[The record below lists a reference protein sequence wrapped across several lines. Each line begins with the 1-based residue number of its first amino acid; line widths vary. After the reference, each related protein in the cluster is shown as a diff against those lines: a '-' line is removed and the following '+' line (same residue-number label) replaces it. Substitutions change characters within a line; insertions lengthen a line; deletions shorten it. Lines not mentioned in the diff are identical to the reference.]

1 MQPAFAAD
9 NIEALTMRTVAV
21 KGLFARADYTS
32 VLVSLWMVIASAAAW
47 AQDYPTRPIRFVTAA
62 VGGGNDFAA
71 RIIAHGLT
79 LSLGQQVIVDNR
91 GGAHIPQ
98 LTVSKASPDGY
109 TILVQNNTVWV
120 APLLEKVAY
129 DHFTELAPITLTA
142 RAPNVLVI
150 HPSLPVN
157 SVKELVT
164 AAKAAPGEINYASG
178 VVGSSNYIAAE
189 LFKAM
194 AGVNL
199 TRIGYK
205 GSGPALIDVMAGQV
219 KVMFA
224 TTTSSLG
231 HVRAGKLK
239 ALAITSAQPSAAAPG
254 LPTIASSGVP
264 GYAAESIY
272 GVWAPTRTPPAI
284 MNRLNQEIVK
294 VLTAPQTKERFLA
307 TGAEVVAS
315 TPQAFAAEIKAE
327 SVRLDKVFKSAG
339 VRAN

>member
-1 MQPAFAAD
+1 MKNEQ
-9 NIEALTMRTVAV
+9 RT
-21 KGLFARADYTS
+21 GRADA
-32 VLVSLWMVIASAAAW
+32 SLLLSALCAIGVGAAG
-47 AQDYPTRPIRFVTAA
+47 AQDYPNRPIRFVTAA

-79 LSLGQQVIVDNR
+79 TAFGQQVIVDNR
-91 GGAHIPQ
+91 GGAHVPQ
-98 LTVSKASPDGY
+98 LTVAKGTADGY

-120 APLLEKVAY
+120 APLLEKVGY
-129 DHFTELAPITLTA
+129 DHWSELTPIMLTA
-142 RAPNVLVI
+142 RAPNVLVV

-157 SVKELVT
+157 SVKELIA
-164 AAKAAPGEINYASG
+164 AAKAAPGDINYASG

-205 GSGPALIDVMAGQV
+205 GSGPALNDVMAGQV

-224 TTTSSLG
+224 TTTSSSG
-231 HVRAGKLK
+231 HIKAGKLR
-239 ALAITSAQPSAAAPG
+239 ALAITSAQPSPTAPG

-272 GVWAPTRTPPAI
+272 GIWAPAKTSPAI
-284 MNRLNQEIVK
+284 LDRLHQEITK
-294 VLTAPQTKERFLA
+294 VLNAPQTRERFLA

-327 SVRLDKVFKSAG
+327 STRLDKVFKAAG
-339 VRAN
+339 IRAN

>member
-1 MQPAFAAD
+1 MMPALQPKDPKMGRPLASTTRAVRALMAVYMGLAAGV
-9 NIEALTMRTVAV
+9 AL
-21 KGLFARADYTS
+21 
-32 VLVSLWMVIASAAAW
+32 

-71 RIIAHGLT
+71 RIIAYGLT
-79 LSLGQQVIVDNR
+79 TSLGQQVIVDNR

-98 LTVSKASPDGY
+98 LTVSKATPDGY

-120 APLLEKVAY
+120 APLLEKVTY
-129 DHFTELAPITLTA
+129 DHWTELVPIMLTA
-142 RAPNVLVI
+142 RAPNILVV
-150 HPSLPVN
+150 HPSLPVS
-157 SVKELVT
+157 SVKELIA
-164 AAKAAPGEINYASG
+164 AAKASPGEINYASG

-205 GSGPALIDVMAGQV
+205 GSGPALNDVMAGQV
-219 KVMFA
+219 KIMFA
-224 TTTSSLG
+224 TTTSSSG
-231 HVRAGKLK
+231 HVKAGKLR
-239 ALAITSAQPSAAAPG
+239 ALAITSAQPSATAPG
-254 LPTIASSGVP
+254 LPTIAASGVP

-272 GVWAPTRTPPAI
+272 GVWAPAKTPPAI
-284 MNRLNQEIVK
+284 LNRLHQEIAK

-315 TPQAFAAEIKAE
+315 TPHVFAAEIKAE
-327 SVRLDKVFKSAG
+327 SMRLDKVFRAAG
-339 VRAN
+339 IRAN